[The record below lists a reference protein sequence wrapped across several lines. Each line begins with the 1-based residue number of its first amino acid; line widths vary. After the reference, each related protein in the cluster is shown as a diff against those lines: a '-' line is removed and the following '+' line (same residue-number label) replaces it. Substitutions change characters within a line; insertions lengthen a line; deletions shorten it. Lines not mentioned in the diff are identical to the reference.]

1 MHEPALR
8 ALLRLEIK
16 RTLPLAR
23 RSLVMGV
30 VVAAVLFLTD
40 LYTAPR
46 MAYVIAVLGGAVSF
60 TLCANAVRDKV
71 EGGLEFLSS
80 LPMSPSTHTAG
91 RFLAVAV
98 MSIPGALSFT
108 VATVL
113 VLPEGLSALT
123 SPQAVVG
130 IFLGFVAMV
139 TTSGF
144 VTLAM
149 MLRLETSHIA
159 YIPLP
164 LLAAVLILGHFTD
177 RLVPDP
183 MATTQWLL
191 AQVWFLPA
199 AWAALLA
206 AVVLVGWG
214 SFAVARAGITNFKPG
229 RDRITW

>member
-16 RTLPLAR
+16 RTLPLTR
-23 RSLVMGV
+23 RALVMAV
-30 VVAAVLFLTD
+30 VVAVVLFLTD

-60 TLCANAVRDKV
+60 TLSANAVRDKV
-71 EGGLEFLSS
+71 EGGMEFLRS

-91 RFLAVAV
+91 RFLGAAV

-113 VLPEGLSALT
+113 MLPEGLSGLT
-123 SPQAVVG
+123 SPQALVG
-130 IFLGFVAMV
+130 IFLGFVALV
-139 TTSGF
+139 TTLGF
-144 VTLAM
+144 VVLALL
-149 MLRLETSHIA
+149 LRLETSQLG
-159 YIPLP
+159 YVPLP
-164 LLAAVLILGHFTD
+164 LLAALLILGHFTD

-183 MATTQWLL
+183 AATTQRLL
-191 AQVWFLPA
+191 AQAWFLPV
-199 AWAALLA
+199 AWAVLLA
-206 AVVLVGWG
+206 AVALVGWG